1 MLKER
6 ILTLVHYRSL
16 LGEFVSRD
24 IKIRYR
30 RSVLGLLWTV
40 LNPLLMMVVLT
51 FVFSRLFDQDI
62 PYFPIYYL
70 SGSLLFT
77 FNSEATTNG
86 MTSIIMNSAL
96 IKKVYIPKYIFP
108 MAKVLS
114 GLVNMGFSLIAMI
127 LVMLVLRVPFRLTM
141 FLLPVPVLYTFVF
154 SLGLALFLSAVA
166 VRFRDICHFY
176 NVFVLA
182 WTYFTPL
189 VYPVSILPPAVMTL
203 MKFNPMYHF
212 VDYSRALVLEGRV
225 PSLIA
230 NGYCIVFSL
239 LMLIIGLRVFYKMQD
254 SFILYV

>member
-1 MLKER
+1 MVKER
-6 ILTLVHYRSL
+6 ILTLVRYRSL
-16 LGEFVSRD
+16 LGEFVLRD
-24 IKIRYR
+24 IKVRYR
-30 RSVLGLLWTV
+30 RSALGLLWTV

-51 FVFSRLFDQDI
+51 FVFSNLFKQDI
-62 PYFPIYYL
+62 PHFPIYYL
-70 SGSLLFT
+70 SGALLFS

-86 MTSIIMNSAL
+86 MTSILNNASL
-96 IKKVYIPKYIFP
+96 VKKVYIPKYIFP
-108 MAKVLS
+108 LAKALS
-114 GLVNMGFSLIAMI
+114 SLVNLGFSLIAML
-127 LVMLVLRVPFRLTM
+127 LVMLVLRTPFRLTM
-141 FLLPVPVLYTFVF
+141 LLLPIPIAYTFVF
-154 SLGLALFLSAVA
+154 SLGLALFLAAVA

-176 NVFVLA
+176 SVFVLA

-212 VDYSRALVLEGRV
+212 VDYSRALVLEGRI

-254 SFILYV
+254 GFILYV